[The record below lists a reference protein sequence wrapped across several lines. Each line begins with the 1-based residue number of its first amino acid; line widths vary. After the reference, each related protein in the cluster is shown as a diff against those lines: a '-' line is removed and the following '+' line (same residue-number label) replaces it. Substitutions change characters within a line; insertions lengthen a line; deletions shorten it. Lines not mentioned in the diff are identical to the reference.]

1 VVVAKMVR
9 AIAPMSDLS
18 FLTPYWSGSEMMR
31 IHLASLRRFH
41 PDAPILIS
49 KRGGDDGEMTRWRQQ
64 FGIEYWLEE
73 CGYTD
78 AYLRLLQRCQTR
90 YTCMLDHDTVLLS
103 GLDSLLEGL
112 SAGRYDLV
120 GIEERIRL
128 PERVGPEP
136 WPQLNGWLRFAPGCT
151 AANFLIFDWRAFESR
166 WGLRGIF
173 GERPSGTRHFDFD
186 YGIGQRLPR
195 HHYLL
200 PYHIR
205 KYGIGNLL
213 KDGKRPVLWH
223 QWYGSYRTRL
233 AETAIDATGDRDA
246 EVFAVAAAGE
256 QAFIADYPNLALADP
271 SPAWGPERDV
281 VAEQRAIASMEQSE
295 PRQSVA
301 RAVQHCQRWRRYG
314 VRVLAARTLAR
325 LDRWWRLR

>member
-1 VVVAKMVR
+1 MVAAV
-9 AIAPMSDLS
+9 APMNDVS

-31 IHLASLRRFH
+31 LHLASLRQFH

-49 KRGGDDGEMTRWRQQ
+49 KRGGDDGEMEEWRRQ
-64 FGIEYWLEE
+64 FGIDYQLED

-90 YTCMLDHDTVLLS
+90 YACILDHDTVLLS
-103 GLDSLLEGL
+103 GLDSLLDGL
-112 SAGRYDLV
+112 TEGRYDLV

-128 PERVGPEP
+128 PEYVGHEP
-136 WPQLNGWLRFAPGCT
+136 WPESNGWLRFAPGCT
-151 AANFLIFDWRAFESR
+151 ASNFLIFDWRAFQSR
-166 WGLRGIF
+166 WGLKGIW
-173 GERPSGTRHFDFD
+173 GERPTGTRHFDFD

-200 PYHIR
+200 PFHVR

-213 KDGKRPVLWH
+213 KDGDRPVVWH

-233 AETAIDATGDRDA
+233 ADEGA

-256 QAFIADYPNLALADP
+256 RAFIADYPNLALTDP
-271 SPAWGPERDV
+271 SPAWGPGRDIA
-281 VAEQRAIASMEQSE
+281 AEQVALAATEQSE
-295 PRQSVA
+295 PRSLEHL
-301 RAVQHCQRWRRYG
+301 RRWSRYG
-314 VRVLAARTLAR
+314 PRALANHALAR